1 MSQLKFYDIITLDEC
16 HLSSAYH
23 LLQTKSVRSNLF
35 EYTPVNKEFCGKNNT
50 EIDLLIFITSKSN
63 SYERRNAIRR
73 TYGSLN
79 NIFKYTH
86 DTSSRLEVRI
96 LFMINL
102 DENRMKSILFEQKL
116 FNDIIQVKLKKILSN
131 KKPRLLFV

>member
-86 DTSSRLEVRI
+86 DTSLRLEVRI

-102 DENRMKSILFEQKL
+102 NENRMKSILFEQQV
-116 FNDIIQVKLKKILSN
+116 FNDIIQVTLKKMCLQQN
-131 KKPRLLFV
+131 PRFLFV